1 MDEALRVDWDERK
14 RRLVDLLEPLLVAY
28 LYVLAVLQPI
38 LGLILGIVVIK
49 QCRLEANKRV
59 GKICVIISLVVLG
72 LCVLFIAGALIIG
85 LASSAAVNLNRF

>member
-1 MDEALRVDWDERK
+1 VDEASRVDWDERK

-59 GKICVIISLVVLG
+59 GKICVIISAIVLG
-72 LCVLFIAGALIIG
+72 LCVLIVLAVFMIAFV
-85 LASSAAVNLNRF
+85 SRAAGSLS

>member
-1 MDEALRVDWDERK
+1 MDEASRVDWDERK

-38 LGLILGIVVIK
+38 LGLILGIVIIK

-59 GKICVIISLVVLG
+59 GKICVIISAIVLG
-72 LCVLFIAGALIIG
+72 LCVLIVLTVFMIAFV
-85 LASSAAVNLNRF
+85 SRAAGSLS

>member
-1 MDEALRVDWDERK
+1 MDEASRVDWDERK

-38 LGLILGIVVIK
+38 LGLILGIVIIK

-59 GKICVIISLVVLG
+59 GKICVIISAIVLG
-72 LCVLFIAGALIIG
+72 LCVLIVLAVFMIAFV
-85 LASSAAVNLNRF
+85 SRAAGSLS

>member
-1 MDEALRVDWDERK
+1 MDEASRVDWDERK

-38 LGLILGIVVIK
+38 LGLILGIVIIK

-59 GKICVIISLVVLG
+59 GKICVIISAIVLG
-72 LCVLFIAGALIIG
+72 LCILIVLAVFMIAFV
-85 LASSAAVNLNRF
+85 SRAAGSLS